1 MTGMVVTVLFISSR
15 LVGASLVGAL
25 FSEAVVGVDVDDAE
39 EIAVRFRIFSEGQ
52 VEKTCPVDCEMW
64 ND

>member
-25 FSEAVVGVDVDDAE
+25 FSEDVVGVDVDDAE

-52 VEKTCPVDCEMW
+52 VEKTSPVDCEMW